1 MPKIKEKKKM
11 KYLVIC
17 KDQTAF
23 WTDWYTYENMWNGET
38 IHCVVDVAA
47 DKVTFNG
54 KDWQEVEYDHL

>member
-1 MPKIKEKKKM
+1 M
-11 KYLVIC
+11 KYLVIF

-38 IHCVVDVAA
+38 INCVIDVAA

-54 KDWQEVEYDHL
+54 KDWQEIEYDYL

>member
-1 MPKIKEKKKM
+1 M

-23 WTDWYTYENMWNGET
+23 WTDWYTYENMWNSET
-38 IHCVVDVAA
+38 INCVIDVAA

-54 KDWQEVEYDHL
+54 KDWQEIEYDHL

>member
-1 MPKIKEKKKM
+1 M

-17 KDQTAF
+17 NDKSAF
-23 WTDWYTYENMWNGET
+23 WTEYTYENMWNGET

-54 KDWQEVEYDHL
+54 CDWQEVEYDHL

>member
-1 MPKIKEKKKM
+1 M

-23 WTDWYTYENMWNGET
+23 WADWYTYENMWNGET
-38 IHCVVDVAA
+38 INCVIDVAA

-54 KDWQEVEYDHL
+54 KDWQEIEYDYL